1 MPADT
6 SNAHRL
12 FKIAS
17 GFWSGNTAPTAWA
30 LTAAV
35 LICVAGQI
43 GVAVWINGWNRLF
56 FDALET
62 RESRAI
68 WAVVA
73 WLPALVATAA
83 VALSALVIGRIALQ
97 IRWRQYVTTAL
108 LGRWVSGQ
116 RYYHLQFS
124 APDLPAPEYRI
135 AEDGRLSV
143 EPLVEFVIGLITAAV
158 SALTFAA
165 ILWRVAGAA
174 NFTLGGVAVVIPSYM
189 ALAAIFYAAM
199 TSYAAY
205 LAGWPLVRR
214 IAGKNEAEARFRAEM
229 TRLRENAE
237 SIALIRG
244 DADERL
250 SLLRNYAHVISAWFA
265 VMRQQ
270 GIVALVLNANSAL
283 FPIVPL
289 LLIAPKYVSGEVTLG
304 AVMQI
309 VTAFMAV
316 QAALIWFVD
325 NFLRLAEW
333 FASVERV
340 DELQRALDQLDA
352 SATALPE
359 RSVQVIRSAED
370 GIRFEALSLR
380 HANHVPVLAATS
392 LTIEHGQKVLI
403 SGESGIGKSTLIRV
417 IAGLWPWGEGT
428 IILPIG
434 RSITFVP
441 QKPYLPLGDL
451 RTVLHYPHAAT
462 APCDQRLAAIME
474 RCGLGDMVSRLGETA
489 PWDRLLSGGER
500 QRIAF
505 ARLLV
510 QRPDIV
516 VMDEATSALDEDSQ
530 ASLLQLFEDELGSST
545 LISVGHRPS
554 LDAFHSRRLTMSK
567 SAKGA
572 VIVSSNMRTRRR
584 AGQRIASTD
593 RGDGS
598 LTPMATAKD
607 ILGKK

>member
-1 MPADT
+1 MPARN
-6 SNAHRL
+6 SNARHL
-12 FKIAS
+12 LEIAS
-17 GFWSGNTAPTAWA
+17 GFWSGESAPTAWA

-62 RESRAI
+62 RETEAI

-83 VALSALVIGRIALQ
+83 LALSAVVVSRIALQ
-97 IRWRQYVTTAL
+97 IRWRQYVTTTL

-165 ILWRVAGAA
+165 ILWRVAGSAS
-174 NFTLGGVAVVIPSYM
+174 FTLGGTDVVIPSYM
-189 ALAAIFYAAM
+189 ALAAILYAAM

-205 LAGWPLVRR
+205 LAGWPLVKR
-214 IAGKNEAEARFRAEM
+214 ISGKNEAEARFRAEM

-250 SLLRNYAHVISAWFA
+250 SLLRNYGRVVSIWFA

-309 VTAFMAV
+309 VAAFMAV

-340 DELQRALDQLDA
+340 GELQRALDQLDA
-352 SATALPE
+352 SATAPSE
-359 RSVQVIRSAED
+359 RFVQIVGRADD

-380 HANHVPVLAATS
+380 HVNGTPVLAATS
-392 LTIEHGQKVLI
+392 LTIEHGERVLI
-403 SGESGIGKSTLIRV
+403 SGESGIGKSTLIRA

-428 IILPIG
+428 IALPTG
-434 RSITFVP
+434 RSMTFVP
-441 QKPYLPLGDL
+441 QKPYIPLGDL
-451 RTVLHYPHAAT
+451 RTVLHYPHSAT
-462 APCDQRLAAIME
+462 PPSDQRLVAIME
-474 RCGLGDMVSRLGETA
+474 RCGLRDMVSRLDETA

-516 VMDEATSALDEDSQ
+516 IMDEATSALDEDSQ
-530 ASLLQLFEDELGSST
+530 TSLLALFDDELCLAT

-554 LDAFHSRRLTMSK
+554 LDAFHDRRLTMSK
-567 SAKGA
+567 SAHGA
-572 VIVSSNMRTRRR
+572 VIVSSTL
-584 AGQRIASTD
+584 SKEPEEPFD
-593 RGDGS
+593 RPADA
-598 LTPMATAKD
+598 LLP
-607 ILGKK
+607 